1 MLEEAQELEKNTR
14 IQKEKEIL
22 QKLSDEVYKLNEK
35 LDAEATER
43 RDQSKRMFETLK
55 YELKQQEKLTHD
67 FHTKA
72 VEEFHHVTN
81 NIESEMN
88 NRFEHQDKVVD
99 NLSAMVKTFQNTLKV
114 IGAEP

>member
-1 MLEEAQELEKNTR
+1 MDEAQETEKNTR
-14 IQKEKEIL
+14 VQREKEIL

-35 LDAEATER
+35 LDAEQTER
-43 RDQSKRMFETLK
+43 REQTKKMTETLK

-72 VEEFHHVTN
+72 VQEFNHVTN

-88 NRFEHQDKVVD
+88 NRFDHQDKVVD
-99 NLSAMVKTFQNTLKV
+99 NLSTMVKTFQDTLKI
-114 IGAEP
+114 IGNEP